1 MKKYLTPGNILFYAL
16 LIAMLVPTS
25 RKFIQV
31 NLLRVLSFAPNM
43 EESSDQVYDDSEL
56 QMYLINESGE
66 RTDLSSLSNK
76 ALFVNIWATWCPPC
90 IAEMPS
96 IDELYERTSDDIAFI
111 VASGEPIDKIS
122 AFKKKN
128 GYSFPVYQI
137 AGPLPEIMTRT
148 NSIPSTYIFSKDR
161 KLIVNHT
168 GGKNWAKES
177 FIKEL
182 LAHI

>member
-16 LIAMLVPTS
+16 LIAMLIPPS

-31 NLLRVLSFAPNM
+31 NLLRVLSFSPDM
-43 EESSDQVYDDSEL
+43 EEPSQQIYDGSEL
-56 QMYLINESGE
+56 QMFLIDETGK
-66 RTDLSSLSNK
+66 RADLSLLENK

-96 IDELYERTSDDIAFI
+96 IDELYDRTSKDIAFI
-111 VASGEPIDKIS
+111 VASGEPIDMIS

-137 AGPLPEIMTRT
+137 AGPLPEIMTKT
-148 NSIPSTYIFSKDR
+148 NSIPATYIFSKDR